1 MTTEF
6 IHISLGCLGRS
17 PTNPRKS
24 FPQDSLNSLADS
36 IRQIGIIEPL
46 VVRPWPEEQAVPAG
60 DFLPSYEIVAG
71 ERRYRA
77 ADIAGLEE
85 VPCIVRQLTD
95 HEVAAIQMIEN
106 LQREDIH
113 PLEEAEGYRH
123 MLDNLGYTV
132 DGLAEALGKG
142 KSRGYIYG
150 RLKLLTLSPE
160 VRDEFRNGTLDA
172 STALLIARIPGTKLQ
187 QQAME
192 EILGKSPRWPY
203 NQRQMSVR
211 EAQKHCRER
220 YTLRLDTAP
229 FALWKDSLIPTA
241 GSCNDCPNRSGN
253 ALDLFPDI
261 DNVDVCTDP
270 DCFEAKKAAHLEILK
285 RKHEEAGRKVIEAEE
300 AAQLRNSHGNYKG
313 LVLLDETN
321 YSAGINPETDTY
333 YTNRE
338 ILAKANPEAQATA
351 VVETDGKG
359 IKEAVDTTTM
369 AEAFKAVGLKPT
381 GRPEFDRSKEEEKKA
396 RQETAF
402 RQHLHERLRS
412 RLASTQP
419 DDDCGEY
426 AFFKDELV
434 AIAQTMWDRTGHDD
448 LIPIAKLWL
457 PEDPTGPKIE
467 IHERVR
473 QVESTIHRLNVPD
486 LGKMILDLAVAGQL
500 KCHTYSIKST
510 PARLNTLATLH
521 GIDVEAERE
530 TFFAAE
536 KPDKP
541 SKKAKATHPATPAG
555 STPTPTEAAPAA
567 EVSRALVGERVRV
580 VADVERDGRDLMGD
594 TGEVTEI
601 QKHGLMVRMDW
612 NEGIVYLDHGDVE
625 LVAAEAPEP
634 TLAAGDW
641 VKVKDD
647 AKGPNG
653 ILRKCCGHAGQV
665 ESVNGDQAT
674 IKTTQPYV
682 ATYNLPAADLE
693 KLPSPPKSCAGAVMY
708 THPEEPTL
716 TWNGRGRKPKWV
728 ESWLRT
734 EGNTLDQ
741 LLAAPA
747 DDETPESRGQAN
759 LANEKSDIETNEK
772 PKGKQR
778 AAACED
784 HQRCTKTVDMFEVT
798 K

>member
-24 FPQDSLNSLADS
+24 FPQESLNSLADS

-95 HEVAAIQMIEN
+95 QEVAAIQMIEN

-150 RLKLLTLSPE
+150 RLKLLSLCPE
-160 VRDEFRNGTLDA
+160 AREAFRNGTLTP
-172 STALLIARIPGTKLQ
+172 SLALLIARIPGAHL
-187 QQAME
+187 QAMAMKA
-192 EILGKSPRWPY
+192 ILNDNWSGE
-203 NQRQMSVR
+203 QMSVR
-211 EAQKHCRER
+211 QAQE
-220 YTLRLDTAP
+220 YIQEEYMLDLDKKVFP
-229 FALWKDSLIPTA
+229 IDDPNLIATA
-241 GSCNDCPNRSGN
+241 GTCTDCPKRSGN
-253 ALDLFPDI
+253 ARELFPDI
-261 DNVDVCTDP
+261 DSADVCTDP
-270 DCFEAKKAAHLEILK
+270 DCFSAKKSAHLNILK
-285 RKHEEAGRKVIEAEE
+285 QQHAEAGRKVIEAEE
-300 AAQLRNSHGNYKG
+300 AEKLRQSGGYKG
-313 LVLLDETN
+313 LVVLDELN
-321 YSAGINPETDTY
+321 YNAGHNPETGTY
-333 YTNRE
+333 YTNRQ
-338 ILAKANPEAQATA
+338 ILAKANPEAQAT
-351 VVETDGKG
+351 TIIDTGSNG
-359 IKEAVDTTTM
+359 IKEAIDTTTM
-369 AEAFKAVGLKPT
+369 AEAFRAVGLKPT
-381 GRPEFDRSKEEEKKA
+381 GRPEFDRNKEDEKKA

-402 RQHLHERLRS
+402 RQHLHVLMREKVTDTS
-412 RLASTQP
+412 NP
-419 DDDCGEY
+419 DARFYGFNHEG
-426 AFFKDELV
+426 LV
-434 AIAQTMWDRTGHDD
+434 AIAQTLWERTSHDE
-448 LIPIAKLWL
+448 LVPLAKLWL
-457 PEDPTGPKIE
+457 PEDPKAKQLD
-467 IHERVR
+467 IHERIR
-473 QVESTIHRLNVPD
+473 QVGSTIHRLNVPD

-530 TFFAAE
+530 AFFKEE
-536 KPDKP
+536 KPAKP
-541 SKKAKATHPATPAG
+541 SKKAKAPTPAPPAE

-567 EVSRALVGERVRV
+567 KVSRALAGERVRV
-580 VADVERDGRDLMGD
+580 RADAKRDGRSLMGEE
-594 TGEVTEI
+594 GVVAEI
-601 QKHGLMVRMDW
+601 QKHGLMVRMDRY
-612 NEGIVYLDHGDVE
+612 EGIVYLDHGDVD

-653 ILRKCCGHAGQV
+653 ILRKCCGRAGQV

-747 DDETPESRGQAN
+747 DDETPESRGQAS

-784 HQRCTKTVDMFEVT
+784 HQRCTKTVDMFEEG